1 VSEDESGEAIFE
13 VGDLGPGQTRALE
26 HGGVAFLLCN
36 VDGEF
41 YAVENVCSHAAVPLT
56 DAPLSGWE
64 LECEFHGAVFDVR
77 DGSVVAL
84 PAKAP
89 LRSFPVARDGDRVTI
104 RL

>member
-1 VSEDESGEAIFE
+1 VSDDESGVAVVEI
-13 VGDLGPGQTRALE
+13 GDLAPGQTRALE
-26 HGGVAFLLCN
+26 HAGVALLLCN

-41 YAVENVCSHAAVPLT
+41 YAVENVCSHADAPLT
-56 DAPLSGWE
+56 DAPLSGCE
-64 LECEFHGAVFDVR
+64 LECELHGAVFDVR

-84 PAKAP
+84 PARQP